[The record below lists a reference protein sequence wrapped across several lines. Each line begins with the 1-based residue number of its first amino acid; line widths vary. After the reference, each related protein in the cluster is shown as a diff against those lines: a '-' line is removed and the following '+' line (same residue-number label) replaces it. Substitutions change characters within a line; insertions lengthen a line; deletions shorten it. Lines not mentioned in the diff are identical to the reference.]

1 MSVLL
6 WVLGSLLV
14 VVGVVGIVMPAL
26 PGTVLIFFGLL
37 LVAWADGFTRVGVW
51 TLILVGVIGAL
62 SYGVD
67 FVAAA
72 MGAKRVG
79 ASRPAVFGAAIGTM
93 LGFWFGLPGIIF
105 GPLAGAILGELSAHR
120 DLSRAA
126 NVGLAAWI
134 GFLVG
139 TAVKV
144 ALAFSMVAIF
154 LVALFWL

>member
-1 MSVLL
+1 MTVLL
-6 WVLGSLLV
+6 WVIGGLLV
-14 VVGVVGIVMPAL
+14 AVGVVGILMPAL
-26 PGTVLIFFGLL
+26 PGTVLIFLGLL
-37 LVAWADGFTRVGVW
+37 VVAWADGFTRVGVW
-51 TLILVGVIGAL
+51 TLIAVGLLGAL
-62 SYGVD
+62 SYSVD

-79 ASRPAVFGAAIGTM
+79 ASPRAVFGAGVGTL
-93 LGFWFGLPGIIF
+93 LGFWFGLPGIVF
-105 GPLAGAILGELSAHR
+105 GPLAGAVLGELSAHR
-120 DLSRAA
+120 DFGRAA

-154 LVALFWL
+154 LVAMFWL